1 MDKEHALAF
10 QKLNDRI
17 ADLEQRLAVSEKK
30 AEESAQ
36 YAKEAHILV
45 ERASALLVE
54 HVATFDNRIN
64 EASDI
69 IVSRVTKQI
78 PHLMLG

>member
-10 QKLNDRI
+10 QKLNERI
-17 ADLEQRLAVSEKK
+17 ADLEQRLAASEKK
-30 AEESAQ
+30 AEEAAQ
-36 YAKEAHILV
+36 YAKEAHVLV

-54 HVATFDNRIN
+54 HVATFDSRIN
-64 EASDI
+64 EAGDI

>member
-1 MDKEHALAF
+1 MDKELALAF

-17 ADLEQRLAVSEKK
+17 VELEKRVVAAETRADE
-30 AEESAQ
+30 AEQ
-36 YAKEAHILV
+36 YAKESHILV
-45 ERASALLVE
+45 ERASSLLVE
-54 HVATFDNRIN
+54 HVATLDARIS
-64 EASDI
+64 EAADI

>member
-17 ADLEQRLAVSEKK
+17 AELEKRAIA
-30 AEESAQ
+30 AETRAAEAEQ
-36 YAKEAHILV
+36 YAKEAHVLV

-54 HVATFDNRIN
+54 HVATLDTRIN
-64 EASDI
+64 EAADI

-78 PHLMLG
+78 PHLMIG